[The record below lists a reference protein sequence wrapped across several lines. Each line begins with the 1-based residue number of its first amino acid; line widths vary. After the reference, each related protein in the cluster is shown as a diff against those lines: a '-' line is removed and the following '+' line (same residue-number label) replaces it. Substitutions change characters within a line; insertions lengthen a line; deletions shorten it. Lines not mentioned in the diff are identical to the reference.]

1 MTNREKNRTNKCN
14 KFYSSVP
21 GGMLA
26 IFIGL
31 FGIAFYTALFI
42 RCFIEKSLMPS
53 LVAALFIISC
63 VWYVIYFSRQSI
75 AYIRFYSDHL
85 ECYVPFQSIIK
96 LEYNMCI
103 VGMSFSSSTSKK
115 VFWIYFQ
122 DQNEQ
127 KTCLSQHPPKKIN
140 EERCRNGFVRIMY
153 REDLYNTIIDLLP
166 KRHRVALETSKRC
179 YIEYKK

>member
-1 MTNREKNRTNKCN
+1 MTSQKKNQTKKCN

-21 GGMLA
+21 GGMLV

-85 ECYVPFQSIIK
+85 ECYVPFQSRIK

-103 VGMSFSSSTSKK
+103 VGMGFSFSTSKK
-115 VFWIYFQ
+115 VFWIYFR
-122 DQNEQ
+122 DQSEQ
-127 KTCLSQHPPKKIN
+127 KTYLSQHPPKKIN
-140 EERCRNGFVRIMY
+140 EERCRTGFVRIMY

-166 KRHRVALETSKRC
+166 KKHRVALETSKKY
-179 YIEYKK
+179 YIDSGK